1 MTPTL
6 SASTALPPA
15 TQGSN
20 GQPSRSFRF
29 HGLWVRITAAADVL
43 AALGARLAEFPETAT
58 VETPAMRF
66 EFHPIADARSRAVQ
80 RPVGQG
86 RSVVDLV
93 SGSVEYFEKSDELFV
108 DFGTRGR
115 ALCALRTREVWV
127 AYPGNDP
134 RSVWLCSHPL
144 FTIPLAELLKRSGL
158 YMVHAA
164 GLTHEGRGLLVAG
177 ASGAGK
183 TTLCLA
189 LLRAGFGFLADDTVF
204 LSNHVNGGAG
214 PHGQP
219 CGLRVLAFPD
229 EVDLTE
235 QTAGFFPELKPD
247 AGEPPAHVRPKRA
260 VCATRLY
267 GVAPQWECQPA
278 MLVFPQQAPV
288 PQSVLTPMSK
298 EEAFLQLLCNVVR
311 TDVDASQA
319 HLNALSTL
327 VQQCHCFRLRTG
339 RDFEALPSLLRS
351 ALEQTTAPPTL

>member
-1 MTPTL
+1 MTPT
-6 SASTALPPA
+6 SPASTVLSPVAPGG
-15 TQGSN
+15 T

-29 HGLWVRITAAADVL
+29 HGLWVRIAAAADVL
-43 AALGARLAEFPETAT
+43 AALGARLAEFPELAA
-58 VETPAMRF
+58 VEVPAMRF
-66 EFHPIADARSRAVQ
+66 EFHPFEHARSRAVQ

-93 SGSVEYFEKSDELFV
+93 SGSVEYFEKPDELFV
-108 DFGTRGR
+108 DFGARGR

-144 FTIPLAELLKRSGL
+144 FTIPLAELLKRAGL

-164 GLTHEGRGLLVAG
+164 GLAHEGRGLLVAG

-204 LSNHVNGGAG
+204 LSPRVDGVAGQAGQRGGVR
-214 PHGQP
+214 
-219 CGLRVLAFPD
+219 LLAFPD

-235 QTAGFFPELKPD
+235 QTAGFFPELKSET
-247 AGEPPAHVRPKRA
+247 GQLPPPIRPKRA
-260 VCATRLY
+260 ISATRLY

-288 PQSVLTPMSK
+288 PQSVLMPMSK

-327 VQQCHCFRLRTG
+327 VQQCHCFRLRAG
-339 RDFEALPSLLRS
+339 RDFEALPGLLRL
-351 ALEQTTAPPTL
+351 ALEQTPAPFSL